1 MPDRQSDSYGCELQK
16 QWRAVLGMVEVQ
28 IDNRADFDV
37 YLADSTAT
45 SWVDGVL
52 RVEVKNGF
60 VAAWIRQ
67 RVMRSMRRFATQV
80 FGRDVKIEL
89 DTMAYAA
96 SDVLVREGL
105 AGDYSEWADVRL
117 SRHRE
122 SIARDNARYFPVVPN
137 CTFDRF
143 AISTSNAQALNAARS
158 VVENPGAEFNPLTI
172 TSDTGQGKTH
182 LVNAIASE
190 MRRKN
195 MNVICLTGEEFVDG
209 FVKSSQSGR
218 VAAVRDRYRDVDAL
232 LVDGIERFIGKAG
245 SQLFFVNVLEHLLS
259 NRKQVVLSFN
269 SAYPISELGDE
280 ILSRLAGGLEI
291 PIDPPDFALKRTLLS
306 HYAAERKL
314 TLAGE
319 ALDFLSQRA
328 VRNVRE
334 VIGGIA
340 RVDAHMRL
348 SGAAP
353 AAGVSLAVAVE
364 AVRDRI
370 SAPLPEL
377 VAPESV
383 IDAVATVFKID
394 SEQLRRRGRG
404 SRSLTAARD
413 VAAYMLREKS
423 GLTSSETGT
432 LLGGRPHSTVVA
444 ALNRYSER
452 RKTDQQLI
460 EAERRVERELG

>member
-1 MPDRQSDSYGCELQK
+1 MPDPQSDSNGCELQK
-16 QWRAVLGMVEVQ
+16 RWKAVLGMVEVQ
-28 IDNRADFDV
+28 IDNRADFDA
-37 YLADSTAT
+37 YLADSRVT
-45 SWVDGVL
+45 SCVDGVL
-52 RVEVKNGF
+52 RVTVKNGF

-67 RVMRSMRRFATQV
+67 RVMRSLRRFATQV
-80 FGRDVKIEL
+80 FGQDVKIAL
-89 DTMAYAA
+89 DTMAYAT

-105 AGDYSEWADVRL
+105 AGDYSEWADARL

-122 SIARDNARYFPVVPN
+122 SIARDNARYFPAIPN

-143 AISTSNAQALNAARS
+143 ASSASNVRALNAARS
-158 VVENPGAEFNPLTI
+158 VVKSPGVEFNPLTI

-182 LVNAIASE
+182 LVNAIANE
-190 MRRKN
+190 MRGNK

-245 SQLFFVNVLEHLLS
+245 SQAFFVNVLEHLLS
-259 NRKQVVLSFN
+259 NRKQIVLSFN
-269 SAYPISELGDE
+269 SAYPMSELGDE
-280 ILSRLAGGLEI
+280 IISRLAGGLEV
-291 PIDPPDFALKRTLLS
+291 PIDPPDFALRRSLL
-306 HYAAERKL
+306 HRYVAEKKL
-314 TLAGE
+314 KLESA
-319 ALDFLSQRA
+319 ALDFLSQRTA
-328 VRNVRE
+328 RNVRE
-334 VIGGIA
+334 IIGDFT
-340 RVDAHMRL
+340 RVDAHQRL
-348 SGAAP
+348 SGTAP
-353 AAGVSLAVAVE
+353 ATSVSLAVAVE

-377 VAPESV
+377 LAPESV

-394 SEQLRRRGRG
+394 AEQLQRRGRG
-404 SRSLTAARD
+404 NRSLTAARD
-413 VAAYMLREKS
+413 LAAYILREKS

-444 ALNRYSER
+444 ALNRYAER